1 VRAVIQLRIAPLPLH
16 FLKAR
21 CAIVHG
27 LQLQFLGGLKS
38 ETIHG
43 IYTDEA
49 EAKQEAEK
57 LLK

>member
-1 VRAVIQLRIAPLPLH
+1 VIQLRIAPLPLH